1 MIRKE
6 KQDEIKETKTTV
18 FWDTIIKEK
27 INPEDS
33 NSVEN
38 YIEKT
43 IIKEAPESKEIK
55 KEDRPI
61 QDTRPKSIPLQK
73 HTLNSLNL
81 DFA

>member
-6 KQDEIKETKTTV
+6 IQDELKENKTTV
-18 FWDTIIKEK
+18 FWDTILKEK
-27 INPEDS
+27 IKSEDS

-43 IIKEAPESKEIK
+43 IIKEAPENREIK

-61 QDTRPKSIPLQK
+61 
-73 HTLNSLNL
+73 
-81 DFA
+81 

>member
-6 KQDEIKETKTTV
+6 IQDELKENKTTV
-18 FWDTIIKEK
+18 FWDTILKEK
-27 INPEDS
+27 IKPEDS

-43 IIKEAPESKEIK
+43 IIKEAPENREIK

-61 QDTRPKSIPLQK
+61 
-73 HTLNSLNL
+73 
-81 DFA
+81 